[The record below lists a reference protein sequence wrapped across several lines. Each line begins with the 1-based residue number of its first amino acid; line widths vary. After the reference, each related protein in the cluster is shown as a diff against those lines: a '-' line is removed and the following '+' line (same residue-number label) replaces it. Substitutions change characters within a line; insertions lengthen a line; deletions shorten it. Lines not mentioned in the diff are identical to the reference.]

1 MKFKNQQQ
9 KSWKC
14 YVLWSHYWAKLFTHK
29 MLKHIKTKGQNEP
42 QHWTSGGILGRI
54 VRVERQR

>member
-14 YVLWSHYWAKLFTHK
+14 NAVRGNWSHYGAKRFTHK
-29 MLKHIKTKGQNEP
+29 MLKHIKTKGQNGP
-42 QHWTSGGILGRI
+42 QHWTSGYIG
-54 VRVERQR
+54 VEL